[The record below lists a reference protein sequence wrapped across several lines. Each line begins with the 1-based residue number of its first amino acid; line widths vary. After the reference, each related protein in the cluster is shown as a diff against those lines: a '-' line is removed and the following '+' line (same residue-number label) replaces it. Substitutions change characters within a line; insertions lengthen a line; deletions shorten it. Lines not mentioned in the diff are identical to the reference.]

1 MTQRFADLVT
11 IVTGTCCVASG
22 WGNGRA
28 TAVGLATEG
37 AKVSAVD
44 RQKGGNERRA
54 RDRPLLYPFPD
65 TG

>member
-1 MTQRFADLVT
+1 MTQRFADRVT
-11 IVTGTCCVASG
+11 FATGACCVALG
-22 WGNGRA
+22 WGSGRA
-28 TAVGLATEG
+28 TPVGLATEG

-54 RDRPLLYPFPD
+54 RDRPLLYPFPG